1 MTLILEPCCFRKQLD
16 ELLTKIERKSETAH
30 FFTFGDFSLPEFM
43 DYFIGRSSGCDV
55 FLSLVRVELPT
66 LLAIDKLMKRKDKK
80 GDFIIHSFTLL
91 SQGKDKNEI
100 NNVLSAHRSSG
111 RMAICED
118 AESFRCLS
126 VGNKEHNYVL
136 NGSINQVPVFSMQ
149 MFTLTTS
156 SQLYEDVAC
165 IFNMKK
171 RNKST

>member
-16 ELLTKIERKSETAH
+16 ELLTKIERKSEAAH
-30 FFTFGDFSLPEFM
+30 FFTYGDFSLPELM

-55 FLSLVRVELPT
+55 FLSLVRVESPT
-66 LLAIDKLMKRKDKK
+66 IHAIDKLMKQKDKK
-80 GDFIIHSFTLL
+80 GNFVIRSFTLL
-91 SQGKDKNEI
+91 SQGKDKNDI
-100 NNVLSAHRSSG
+100 NNILSGYRSSG

-118 AESFRCLS
+118 TESFRCLS
-126 VGNKEHNYVL
+126 VGNKEHNYVI

-156 SQLYEDVAC
+156 FQLYEDVAS

-171 RNKST
+171 RHKSA